1 MREIHPGDHVV
12 GTAADGDTIEVYK
25 VVKVA
30 PDGIQ
35 VEETSGKLS
44 RGSLRLYDEAIVQ
57 QIVTKDRRIKELKQE
72 IRKLFE
78 SLQPIG

>member
-1 MREIHPGDHVV
+1 MKEIHPGDHVV
-12 GTAADGDTIEVYK
+12 GTALDGETVEVYK

-44 RGSLRLYDEAIVQ
+44 RGSLRLYDEGVVL
-57 QIVTKDRRIKELKQE
+57 QIMEKDRQIKQRRQE
-72 IRKLFE
+72 IRRLFE
-78 SLQPIG
+78 SLEPIG